1 MSNISHLFHLQGIDD
16 QIDLLARQI
25 AEIDSKINS
34 TAEMD
39 KMEKEHKEITE
50 NLFRANQALSALESE
65 SSAVRIKIQQSE
77 SSLYG
82 GKVSSPKE
90 LVGLQTEISMLKNKI
105 TQLEDPILECMGRV
119 EDLEAELKDNEQN
132 RKDLEVNLQV
142 QRSVWTV
149 EKGNLQNSKLAV
161 EKERSAQT
169 QQIPQNTLKQY
180 ELLRTQKRGKAVVLC
195 QEGNCSACGAEVTP
209 RDQQAARSGES
220 IIYCPTCGRI
230 LYIE

>member
-1 MSNISHLFHLQGIDD
+1 MSNISHLYHLQGIDD

-25 AEIDSKINS
+25 AEIESKINS

-50 NLFRANQALSALESE
+50 DLFKANQTLSTLESE

-82 GKVSSPKE
+82 GKVTSPKE

-105 TQLEDPILECMGRV
+105 AQLEDPILESMGRV
-119 EDLEAELKDNEQN
+119 EELEAALKRNEQN
-132 RKDLEVNLQV
+132 HRELEASLQIR
-142 QRSVWTV
+142 RSAWTV

-169 QQIPQNTLKQY
+169 QQIPDNTLKQY

-195 QEGNCSACGAEVTP
+195 QEGNCTACGAEVTP
-209 RDQQAARSGES
+209 RDQQAARSGEI